1 MTRYA
6 YRFVGEWEKS
16 PNVGWPRSGQLSKCR
31 ARLNEDDLA
40 VRVSVIDRKVEFLR
54 PVDVPPMIFPGGP
67 VAGGAAHARKLAR
80 TAGVAPADSFGGDIT
95 MGRRPARAGSA
106 P

>member
-1 MTRYA
+1 M
-6 YRFVGEWEKS
+6 S
-16 PNVGWPRSGQLSKCR
+16 
-31 ARLNEDDLA
+31 
-40 VRVSVIDRKVEFLR
+40 DRKVEFLR

-80 TAGVAPADSFGGDIT
+80 TAGVAPADRFGGDIT